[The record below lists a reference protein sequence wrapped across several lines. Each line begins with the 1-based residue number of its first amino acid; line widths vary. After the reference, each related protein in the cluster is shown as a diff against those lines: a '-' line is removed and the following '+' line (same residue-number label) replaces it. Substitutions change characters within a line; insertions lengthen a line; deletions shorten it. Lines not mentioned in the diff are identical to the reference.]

1 MFGYRRCQGRL
12 TMINVTDCSYVYMRL
27 GSLKLFLGHLLTL
40 PFNLMIGLTHL
51 IREA

>member
-12 TMINVTDCSYVYMRL
+12 TMIDVTDCSYIYMRL
-27 GSLKLFLGHLLTL
+27 RSLKLFLGHLLTL
-40 PFNLMIGLTHL
+40 PFKLMIGLMHQ